1 MPNIGNVMRQIFL
14 DTETTGLEHKQGHRI
29 IEVAGVEMV
38 NRRLT
43 NRHFHKYI
51 NPERAIDE
59 GAQAV
64 HGISLEFLA
73 DKPKFAAI
81 AAEFLDFI
89 RGAELVIHNAAFDV
103 GFLNAELARLKL
115 PPVGEVCSGV
125 VDTLKMAKEMHPGKK
140 NNLNALCDRYEVDN
154 SHRTLHGALL
164 DAEILAE
171 VYVAMTRGQES
182 LMIDLGQA
190 PAAAAEIAMS
200 TGQRRPTRVLRAS
213 IEELAAHE
221 QVLAGINK
229 ESKGKCLWA
238 PPPAEPPAA

>member
-1 MPNIGNVMRQIFL
+1 MRQIFL

-43 NRHFHKYI
+43 NRHFHKYV

-81 AAEFLDFI
+81 AADFLDFI

-115 PPVGEVCSGV
+115 PPIGEVCAGV
-125 VDTLKMAKEMHPGKK
+125 VDTLKMAKELHPGKK

-190 PAAAAEIAMS
+190 PAAAAEIALS

>member
-1 MPNIGNVMRQIFL
+1 MRQIFL

-43 NRHFHKYI
+43 NRHFHKYV

-64 HGISLEFLA
+64 HGISLEFLT

-81 AAEFLDFI
+81 AADFLDFI

-115 PPVGEVCSGV
+115 PPIGEVCAGV
-125 VDTLKMAKEMHPGKK
+125 VDTLKMAKELHPGKK

-190 PAAAAEIAMS
+190 PAAAAEITMS

>member
-1 MPNIGNVMRQIFL
+1 MRQIFL

-43 NRHFHKYI
+43 NRHFHRYI

>member
-1 MPNIGNVMRQIFL
+1 MRQIFL

-73 DKPKFAAI
+73 DKPKFSAI

>member
-1 MPNIGNVMRQIFL
+1 MRQIFL

-43 NRHFHKYI
+43 NHHFHKYI

-73 DKPKFAAI
+73 DKPKFAVI
-81 AAEFLDFI
+81 AADFLDFI

-115 PPVGEVCSGV
+115 PPIGEVCSGV

>member
-1 MPNIGNVMRQIFL
+1 MRQIFL

-89 RGAELVIHNAAFDV
+89 RGAELVIHNTAFDV

>member
-1 MPNIGNVMRQIFL
+1 MRQIFL

-81 AAEFLDFI
+81 AADFLDFI

-115 PPVGEVCSGV
+115 PPIGEVCAGV
-125 VDTLKMAKEMHPGKK
+125 VDTLKMAKELHPGKK

>member
-1 MPNIGNVMRQIFL
+1 MRQIFL

-38 NRRLT
+38 TRRLT

-89 RGAELVIHNAAFDV
+89 RGAELVIHTAAFDV

>member
-1 MPNIGNVMRQIFL
+1 MRQIFL

-238 PPPAEPPAA
+238 LPPAEPPAA